1 MLRPQKYNIEDT
13 NIANLG
19 TELEKK
25 VKRAAAETEEQ
36 WKGVGKEPG
45 IRIWRIEK
53 FKVVPWPQDKY
64 GSFYS
69 GDSYIILRTYKKSE
83 DSEALAYDVH
93 FWLGQETS
101 QDEAG
106 TAAYKTVELD
116 DVLGGA
122 PVQHREVQGFESQL
136 FLSYFPK
143 LQLLAGGVDSGFRH
157 VEQQQYRAR
166 LLQIK
171 GIKENTI
178 IRELPLKVESLN
190 SGDVFILDSGQT
202 IFQFNGSKSN
212 LSEKVKAAEFA
223 QALSGERPQAQ
234 LNTFEEGTESPEFWK
249 ILGGKAPIL
258 SEDKGGDD
266 KQVESVK
273 VLFRLTDGVA
283 KGVSQINLN
292 PAPVPPHSKDSKIP
306 ILTPASP
313 FDPAKDAEEIKNA
326 MGFFGNK
333 HSVWINILGARTY
346 QQRLKIAE
354 AFQKLTNEDLVKK
367 LESKTSFNFKK
378 TLMALFTPPYNF
390 DAACLKAATKGLGTD
405 EGCLIEILANRTNAD
420 LQEIKKIYKS
430 EYQTDLEADI
440 ADDTSGDFRKFLLEV
455 LKCERDESD
464 KVDEELAKKDASDL
478 YQAGEARWW
487 GTDEKVFVSI
497 ITKRN
502 HHHLLRVF
510 EHYKDFSKYSILE
523 SIHRETHGDFRQ
535 ALLAFVQSIISKPEF
550 YQERLYKAMR
560 GLGTND
566 ETLIRIITSRCEIDL
581 GSIKQAFDNCRE
593 ETLSYMIAGDT
604 SGHYQ
609 DILLKLLN
617 EPKPVYRAPDVK
629 TVGGGGSNQPKLTI
643 SAVASGKIPRDL
655 LDSNDV
661 FIFDTGFEVFAWVGK
676 GASRAEKKTAL
687 QFAQDY
693 LIAYKKPLQTPISR
707 ILEGGENEVFEACFD
722 PK

>member
-1 MLRPQKYNIEDT
+1 MK
-13 NIANLG
+13 
-19 TELEKK
+19 
-25 VKRAAAETEEQ
+25 
-36 WKGVGKEPG
+36 
-45 IRIWRIEK
+45 IW
-53 FKVVPWPQDKY
+53 
-64 GSFYS
+64 S
-69 GDSYIILRTYKKSE
+69 
-83 DSEALAYDVH
+83 
-93 FWLGQETS
+93 
-101 QDEAG
+101 
-106 TAAYKTVELD
+106 
-116 DVLGGA
+116 
-122 PVQHREVQGFESQL
+122 
-136 FLSYFPK
+136 
-143 LQLLAGGVDSGFRH
+143 
-157 VEQQQYRAR
+157 
-166 LLQIK
+166 
-171 GIKENTI
+171 
-178 IRELPLKVESLN
+178 
-190 SGDVFILDSGQT
+190 
-202 IFQFNGSKSN
+202 
-212 LSEKVKAAEFA
+212 
-223 QALSGERPQAQ
+223 
-234 LNTFEEGTESPEFWK
+234 
-249 ILGGKAPIL
+249 
-258 SEDKGGDD
+258 
-266 KQVESVK
+266 
-273 VLFRLTDGVA
+273 
-283 KGVSQINLN
+283 
-292 PAPVPPHSKDSKIP
+292 
-306 ILTPASP
+306 
-313 FDPAKDAEEIKNA
+313 
-326 MGFFGNK
+326 
-333 HSVWINILGARTY
+333 
-346 QQRLKIAE
+346 
-354 AFQKLTNEDLVKK
+354 KK